1 VSNVAGKAA
10 VEGCYFTMR
19 KPALRRFA
27 PQVSFVLDPH
37 GNAALA
43 ADRGWARNVR

>member
-10 VEGCYFTMR
+10 VEGLLFHH
-19 KPALRRFA
+19 AEAGVRRFA